1 MEATPSNVNYD
12 AVEAAIKK
20 VEGVEDVHDLHIWCL
35 TNGKNALSAH
45 ITAHD
50 PFRTLKKVEHE
61 LKHHQKMA
69 HVTIQIENPNHGH
82 EHKFSCKS
90 SLHSPS
96 ITISPRRSNTEN
108 HPFQYNNK
116 PTRCQKLMFVLNE

>member
-35 TNGKNALSAH
+35 TNGKNSLSAH

-69 HVTIQIENPNHGH
+69 HITIQIENPNDVY
-82 EHKFSCKS
+82 EHKST
-90 SLHSPS
+90 LHKPLDHH
-96 ITISPRRSNTEN
+96 IHKDVQYSNPLPKIMHAINDALTE
-108 HPFQYNNK
+108 
-116 PTRCQKLMFVLNE
+116 